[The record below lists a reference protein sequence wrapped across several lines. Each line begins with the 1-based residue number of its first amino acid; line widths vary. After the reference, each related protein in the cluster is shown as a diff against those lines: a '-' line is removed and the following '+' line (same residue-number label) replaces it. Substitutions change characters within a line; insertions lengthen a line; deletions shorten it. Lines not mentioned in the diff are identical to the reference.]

1 MKKKITVE
9 EFFRIK
15 QMLQGLPDD
24 RALGCVMYNNS
35 NYADKDILDKLM
47 CKALMFDARV
57 KFCIAIN
64 YGIKLGSLKL
74 SRIYQSLERRDADKV
89 YIDILRK
96 IKDYD

>member
-1 MKKKITVE
+1 
-9 EFFRIK
+9 
-15 QMLQGLPDD
+15 MLQGLPDD

>member
-24 RALGCVMYNNS
+24 RALGCVIYNNS
-35 NYADKDILDKLM
+35 DYADKDILDKLM